1 MSTPGWKARR
11 KIFVRW
17 WRSQLLL
24 LLARLWR
31 PLLFRTTFIAITG
44 SVGKTT
50 CKECLA
56 AILSARDP
64 TAKTLFN
71 QNERDGVPRTIL
83 RVRPWHRYAVV
94 EVATDWPGLV
104 RRSARLL
111 RPHISIVLAVA
122 GTHTRVF
129 ATLDDTAAEKAQLL
143 EAQSSGDTAILN
155 ADDPR
160 VHAMAAHCRP
170 KVRTFG
176 RSAGTDLRA
185 DEVRSKWPGRLALRA
200 HSRSET
206 VSVNTNL
213 VGEHWVSS
221 VLAALLAAES
231 CGVSL
236 ALAAAE
242 LARVEPFMARM
253 QPVAL
258 PGGAIMLRDEWNGAP
273 DTLAPA
279 LRVLQE
285 SDAARRVLVFSNLSD
300 SPESSRNRARKLG
313 RAAAQVAGL
322 AVFVG
327 EHARNA
333 ARESVAL
340 GMKPECVRAFAG
352 LEEAAAYLKSELRSG
367 DLVLLK
373 GRSTDHLSRLFFAQF
388 GAIGC
393 WKEKCSRRYVCD
405 LCEDLRPQYDLPAAL
420 AQSYLY
426 GSAASLNPSPKKL
439 NASTTTNTGTTGS
452 ISQG

>member
-1 MSTPGWKARR
+1 MRKTGWKARR
-11 KIFVRW
+11 KALVRW
-17 WRSQLLL
+17 WRSQFLL

-56 AILSARDP
+56 AILSTQFP

-94 EVATDWPGLV
+94 EVGTDWPGLV

-111 RPHISIVLAVA
+111 RPDISIVLAVA
-122 GTHTRVF
+122 GTHTQVF
-129 ATLDDTAAEKAQLL
+129 ATLDDTASEKAQLL
-143 EAQSSGDTAILN
+143 EAQSPEGLAILN

-160 VHAMAAHCRP
+160 VHGMAAHCRP
-170 KVRTFG
+170 KVKTFG

-185 DEVRSKWPGRLALRA
+185 DEIRSRWPGRLTLRVRD
-200 HSRSET
+200 RSET
-206 VSVNTNL
+206 VLVHTNL
-213 VGEHWVSS
+213 VGEHWVNS
-221 VLAALLAAES
+221 VLAALLAAKT
-231 CGVSL
+231 CGIPL
-236 ALAAAE
+236 AVAAAE
-242 LARVEPFMARM
+242 LARVEPIMARM
-253 QPVAL
+253 QPVVL
-258 PGGAIMLRDEWNGAP
+258 PSGATMLRDEWNGSP

-279 LRVLQE
+279 LRVLHE

-300 SPESSRNRARKLG
+300 SRESSRNRARLLG
-313 RAAAQVAGL
+313 RTAAQIAGL
-322 AVFVG
+322 AVFIG

-333 ARESVAL
+333 VKEAVAL
-340 GMKPECVRAFAG
+340 GMKPECVHAFAG
-352 LEEAAAYLKSELRSG
+352 LEEAARYLKSELRKG

-373 GRSTDHLSRLFFAQF
+373 GRSSDHLSRIFFAQF

-405 LCEDLRPQYDLPAAL
+405 VCEDLRPQFDPQAAL
-420 AQSYLY
+420 AQD
-426 GSAASLNPSPKKL
+426 
-439 NASTTTNTGTTGS
+439 
-452 ISQG
+452 